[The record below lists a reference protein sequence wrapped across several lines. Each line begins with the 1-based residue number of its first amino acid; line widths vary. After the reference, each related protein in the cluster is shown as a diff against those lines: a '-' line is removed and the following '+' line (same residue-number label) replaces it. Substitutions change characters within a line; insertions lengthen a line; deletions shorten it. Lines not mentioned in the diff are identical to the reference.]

1 MYRGGHDSSQR
12 HFVAGNFNYKKVQGD
27 LEKVKEY
34 LTSKQVNPNEIIVSQ
49 ITPVTSTDVSD
60 YGYNDTSSLDKKVMA
75 VVSAAFA
82 IE

>member
-1 MYRGGHDSSQR
+1 ML
-12 HFVAGNFNYKKVQGD
+12 AKATGNAKVRA
-27 LEKVKEY
+27 ESMVKVSGNKIGFMR
-34 LTSKQVNPNEIIVSQ
+34 SAKMGVFQ